1 MRRIIVFVTL
11 ILLALSATADGAT
24 VWTSEELSGYYK
36 FTFWDGNTYAF
47 RVEQGERRL
56 KDRKRMTKIPDRSVR
71 IYILEMP
78 NKDHFYRGIIKG
90 DTIYF
95 ADDSRSPVFSEV
107 TKSGENSFFVRALDP
122 NTGEVR
128 EFTAERTTKEEA
140 ERITQE
146 NKVGD
151 TNEACMQN
159 LMAIGAAL
167 RRFANEHGEHMP
179 STLEELYPDY
189 IQDKKVFVCPWHG
202 GKFEDFEQDY
212 HYISGI
218 NPQSMTPQE
227 EIIVI
232 EDKGNHVFPW
242 RFHYE
247 LHLDG
252 QVHAVTE

>member
-1 MRRIIVFVTL
+1 MRRIIIFATL
-11 ILLALSATADGAT
+11 MLLALSPT
-24 VWTSEELSGYYK
+24 VAGGSIWTSEELSGYYK

-47 RVEQGERRL
+47 RVEQGERIL
-56 KDRKRMTKIPDRSVR
+56 KTEKRMVKIPDRSVR
-71 IYILEMP
+71 IYILETP
-78 NKDHFYRGIIKG
+78 NKDQFYRGIIKG

-122 NTGEVR
+122 NTGELR

-140 ERITQE
+140 ERITAE

-151 TNEACMQN
+151 MNEACMQN
-159 LMAIGAAL
+159 LKAIGIAL
-167 RRFANEHGEHMP
+167 HRFANEHGGYMP

-189 IQDKKVFVCPWHG
+189 IQDKNVFVCPWHG
-202 GKFEDFEQDY
+202 GEFQDFEQDY
-212 HYISGI
+212 RYISGI
-218 NPQSMTPQE
+218 NPQSMIPHE

-232 EDKGNHVFPW
+232 EAKGNHAFPW